1 MTTTEIIP
9 EIDYEHTLSNRFLKN
24 KDSFLYT
31 AMFAENLEYTQQNG
45 KTIGKKQIT
54 KDTQK
59 YFDRIIEADSSYE
72 RIDSEFKN
80 EIFIERLIQKS
91 EITIRVFL
99 FFSKKWKLER
109 EGIYH
114 WQQIGAEWKI
124 IKVQVLSEIIKT

>member
-1 MTTTEIIP
+1 LEP
-9 EIDYEHTLSNRFLKN
+9 YV
-24 KDSFLYT
+24 
-31 AMFAENLEYTQQNG
+31 AVFAENLEYTQQNG

-59 YFDRIIEADSSYE
+59 YFDRIIEADSSYD
-72 RIDSEFKN
+72 RISSEFKN
-80 EIFIERLIQKS
+80 GVFIERLIQKS
-91 EITIRVFL
+91 EITIRVFW

-114 WQQIGAEWKI
+114 WQEIGAEWKI